1 MGMKSTQIYLLLAFC
16 TLVLAQPILHAQI
29 MVIEEFTNVG
39 FPEYADTKNR
49 IDSLLK
55 DKAHKFCQIK
65 YHTEDPVSSSL
76 YSNQSASRLLDLNFN
91 PSMPSVRIDGIHRPS
106 GSHSIG
112 STLNLNTQKL
122 DSLYA
127 AKPNDLL
134 TFFGLS
140 FTFSP
145 DFKKCYGS
153 SGNTTSWPTGQ
164 KTFLYRVL
172 VEEMVDLS
180 APIGPGHDTTFTN
193 VFRAFIDNKR
203 EWDVPNNGSVHGWSE
218 CVIPSNV
225 VDKAKLKMVVFLTN
239 ASGRILNSTVVYPA
253 KIGYKIQTTNS
264 TDVQESYC
272 DSLVTPAITVLSQSP
287 YSISGFKI
295 HATIDDSIQ
304 FTQNISSN
312 LEPGQQK
319 KYDFDKI
326 TLKPGLHYI
335 NTWVEYI
342 TDDPATGVIIK
353 TNDKIRYL
361 VKGDHPLANEDF
373 ENLPPGS
380 QGRCMVRTQNDLAFK
395 KVSAADLG
403 HDKAIGAYGQSD
415 YSLMFDA
422 WHWIYDE
429 TDKEIIYLTDN
440 KNFGFLL
447 YNSFDLSQI
456 KFPVLQFDVAHASKS
471 CGNCLNIDVS
481 KNYCDNNWQEVKK
494 FVPTEINTT
503 TPNTTSFFIPK
514 SNEWK
519 TMEVSLD
526 AYEGL
531 DNLKLRMWASN
542 PVDFTKVNAFY
553 LDNIKIVSGQKLCNI
568 QNLELTNQAQVD
580 SFALQMNGCNSV
592 SGNLIIGQ
600 STGRTD
606 LSDIKDLSR
615 LKTLKEVDGNLVI
628 SHTSLKNLSGLEGLK
643 RINGH
648 FILHKNDSLISGKEM
663 NLTYPVAGNFV
674 ITENSKLANPPSLI
688 NVKEIKGDL
697 VLAYNPMFPTSY
709 SLIPSIAGNID
720 ITHMNSL
727 KSLGS
732 LNSNVTRC
740 KTLKLENNPLL
751 SSLTGLWHIAEA
763 ENIILRNN
771 PQITT
776 VFFQKLEKINGD
788 LIVEN
793 MNALTSMSFH
803 YGNHL
808 GKMHLRNN
816 PLLNQISTLDKLNYT
831 LFNTNS
837 PQDTAFILEN
847 NPSLS
852 QCKNSFICKLLA
864 DPAKTVFI
872 NNNGMGCESNEVA
885 QIRCTTGLAETTE
898 PPIGVYPNPFV
909 DEITIYDPAN
919 ATRQCSLLNAL
930 GKIVNQFST
939 TDGLTHDMSY
949 LEKGVYLLHI
959 EGAGV
964 IKIVKL

>member
-1 MGMKSTQIYLLLAFC
+1 MGRKSSKIYLLLIFC
-16 TLVLAQPILHAQI
+16 TMAWVQPKLRAQI
-29 MVIEEFTNVG
+29 MVVEEFTNVG
-39 FPEYADTKNR
+39 FPQYANTKNR

-55 DKAHKFCQIK
+55 DKAHKYCQIK
-65 YHTEDPVSSSL
+65 YHTEAPDSSAL
-76 YSNQSASRLLDLNFN
+76 YSSQLASRLEDLNLN
-91 PSMPSVRIDGIHRPS
+91 PSMPSVLIDGTHLPL
-106 GSHSIG
+106 GSYPIG
-112 STLNLNTQKL
+112 STLNLSSQKL

-127 AKPNDLL
+127 AKPNALL

-145 DFKKCYGS
+145 DFKKCYGT

-180 APIGPGHDTTFTN
+180 VPIGPGNDTIFTN
-193 VFRAFIDNKR
+193 VFRAFIDNKS
-203 EWDVPNNGSVHGWSE
+203 EWDVPNNGSVHGWTE
-218 CVIPSNV
+218 CVIPLNV

-239 ASGRILNSTVVYPA
+239 TSGTILNSTVVYPA

-272 DSLVTPAITVLSQSP
+272 DSIVTPAITVLSQSP
-287 YSISGFKI
+287 YTISGFKI
-295 HATIDDSIQ
+295 HATIDDTIQ
-304 FTQNISSN
+304 FSQNISSP

-319 KYDFDKI
+319 KYDFEKI

-335 NTWVEYI
+335 NSWVEYI
-342 TDDPATGVIIK
+342 TDDPATGVILK

-380 QGRCMVRTQNDLAFK
+380 QGRFMVRTQNELAFK

-429 TDKEIIYLTDN
+429 TDKETIFLPDN

-456 KFPVLQFDVAHASKS
+456 RFPVLQFDVAHASKS
-471 CGNCLNIDVS
+471 CGNCLKIDVS
-481 KNYCDNNWQEVKK
+481 KNFCDNNWQSVKE
-494 FVPTEINTT
+494 FVPSEINTT

-553 LDNIKIVSGQKLCNI
+553 LDNIKIVSGQKLCNT
-568 QNLELTNQAQVD
+568 QNLELTTQAQVD
-580 SFALQMNGCNSV
+580 SFAQQMNGCNSV
-592 SGNLIIGQ
+592 SGNLVIGQ
-600 STGRTD
+600 STGRSD

-628 SHTSLKNLSGLEGLK
+628 SNTSLKNLTGLETLK
-643 RINGH
+643 RINGN
-648 FILHKNDSLISGKEM
+648 FILHHNDSLISGKEM

-674 ITENSKLANPPSLI
+674 ITENNKLTTPPTLI

-697 VLAYNPMFPTSY
+697 ILADNPLFPSSY

-720 ITHMNSL
+720 VTHMNSL

-732 LNSNVTRC
+732 LNTNVTRC

-751 SSLTGLWHIAEA
+751 SSLTGLWNIAEA

-771 PQITT
+771 PQIKS

-793 MNALTSMSFH
+793 LNALTDMSFH
-803 YGNHL
+803 YANHF
-808 GKMHLRNN
+808 GKIQLRNN
-816 PLLNQISTLDKLNYT
+816 PLLNQISTLDKLNYA
-831 LFNTNS
+831 LFNSHS
-837 PQDTAFILEN
+837 PQDTSFILEN

-852 QCKNSFICKLLA
+852 QCKNSFICKLLT
-864 DPAKTVFI
+864 DPTKKVVI
-872 NNNGMGCESNEVA
+872 NNNGIGCESNETA
-885 QIRCTTGLAETTE
+885 QTRCTTGLNETNQTT
-898 PPIGVYPNPFV
+898 IVVYPNPVV
-909 DEITIYDPAN
+909 DEITIFDQN
-919 ATRQCSLLNAL
+919 NSQRQCNILNAL
-930 GKIVNQFST
+930 GKIVMQLST
-939 TDGLTHDMSY
+939 ADGPTHNISN
-949 LEKGVYLLHI
+949 LEKGVYLLQV
-959 EGAGV
+959 EGAEV
-964 IKIVKL
+964 IKLVKL